1 VVRVETFSRD
11 VSSAVRGALDALP
24 AGVRLE
30 NPEEQEESTGAR
42 HRVELYAPVHEYSLL
57 LSGHTVKS
65 AAAPPTNQGVRW
77 PSAIKVASCWQN
89 ASNQKRPECC
99 VWTMSRV
106 RRDPL
111 IGFNLGHRLE
121 RTARDALE
129 SGYPHRLGEEG
140 RPCVRMRREPTF

>member
-1 VVRVETFSRD
+1 VAQSTMSAPIEKVVVPAEL
-11 VSSAVRGALDALP
+11 VSVTLP
-24 AGVRLE
+24 
-30 NPEEQEESTGAR
+30 P
-42 HRVELYAPVHEYSLL
+42 PDILL

-77 PSAIKVASCWQN
+77 PSASKVASCLQD
-89 ASNQKRPECC
+89 ACNQKRPECC

-111 IGFNLGHRLE
+111 IGFQRRPPTGAHD
-121 RTARDALE
+121 RDALE

-140 RPCVRMRREPTF
+140 RACVRMRREPTF